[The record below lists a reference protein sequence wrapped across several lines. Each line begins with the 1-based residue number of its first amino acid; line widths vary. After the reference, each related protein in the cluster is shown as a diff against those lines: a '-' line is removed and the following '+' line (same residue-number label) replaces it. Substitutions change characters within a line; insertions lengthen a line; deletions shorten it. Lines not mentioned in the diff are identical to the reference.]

1 MPLTIMLLRELR
13 AMCDAAWQ
21 WARERNNLRVNEIHR
36 EEEARLILNEEFQMV
51 DESGQEISMQGG
63 LEIEES

>member
-1 MPLTIMLLRELR
+1 
-13 AMCDAAWQ
+13 MCDAAWQ
-21 WARERNNLRVNEIHR
+21 WARERNLIRVNEIHR

-51 DESGQEISMQGG
+51 DESGQEVTMQGG

>member
-1 MPLTIMLLRELR
+1 MPPGNGRESATLSGL
-13 AMCDAAWQ
+13 M
-21 WARERNNLRVNEIHR
+21 EIHR

-51 DESGQEISMQGG
+51 DESGQEVTMQGG